1 MVGFSRLR
9 MIDVSKEFVD
19 LRFLSVLF
27 LCVFDIHPVC
37 ANRFLV
43 ELCKFE

>member
-19 LRFLSVLF
+19 LRLLSVLF
-27 LCVFDIHPVC
+27 LCVSDIHPVC
-37 ANRFLV
+37 ANSFLV
-43 ELCKFE
+43 ELCNFE